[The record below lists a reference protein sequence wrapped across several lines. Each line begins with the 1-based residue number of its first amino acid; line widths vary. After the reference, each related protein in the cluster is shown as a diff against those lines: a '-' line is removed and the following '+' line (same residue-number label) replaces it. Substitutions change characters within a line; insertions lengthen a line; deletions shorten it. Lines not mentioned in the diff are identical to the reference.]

1 MYTTLLALTL
11 SFAMASHAEEP
22 KAPHTSA
29 EWQIWAYT
37 TAAPLFIGN
46 AAKVLDA
53 NNEVLREGNNGWT
66 CKPCN
71 TRPIPKAGWP
81 SAHQAM
87 PAFNS
92 ELINL

>member
-1 MYTTLLALTL
+1 MNTTLLALTL

-22 KAPHTSA
+22 TAPHTSA

-37 TAAPLFIGN
+37 TAAPLFIGK
-46 AAKVLDA
+46 AAKVLDT
-53 NNEVLREGNNGWT
+53 NNEVLREGNNGW
-66 CKPCN
+66 
-71 TRPIPKAGWP
+71 P

-87 PAFNS
+87 RAFNS